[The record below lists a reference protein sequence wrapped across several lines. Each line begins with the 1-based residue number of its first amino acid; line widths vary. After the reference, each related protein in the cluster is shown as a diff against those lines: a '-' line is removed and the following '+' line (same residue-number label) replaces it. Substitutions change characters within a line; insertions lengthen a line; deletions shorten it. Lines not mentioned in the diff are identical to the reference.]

1 MNNQKSESNS
11 SDIIVDPKVLFWN
24 RVQLILV
31 LVVFAAP
38 IAGAFLYKPKA
49 FSNYGDIY
57 TPVRPVDNLLMK
69 GKNGQV
75 ELDSLRRQWILLVT
89 ANGGCDKACEDN
101 ILKIR
106 QLRFMQNNNMVRIRT
121 LFLHNNLPTAVS
133 DDLAAKYSPIE
144 SYSALA
150 TDYERWTK
158 VLLLENAPAE
168 AQKNRVYI
176 IDPAGNLMMSYPAAA
191 EPKQIQKDLKRL
203 LKTSQIG

>member
-1 MNNQKSESNS
+1 MNEQKMSMN
-11 SDIIVDPKVLFWN
+11 DAPDPKVQFWN

-31 LVVFAAP
+31 MVVFAAP
-38 IAGAFLYKPKA
+38 VVGAFVYKPRA

-57 TPVRPVDNLLMK
+57 TPVRVVDNLILN
-69 GKNGQV
+69 GKEGQV
-75 ELDSLRRQWILLVT
+75 ELDTMRRQWIMLVT
-89 ANGGCDKACEDN
+89 ANAVCDEACENN

-121 LFLHNNLPTAVS
+121 LFVHTNLPDAIS

-144 SYSALA
+144 SYSTKLA
-150 TDYERWTK
+150 EFEAWTQ
-158 VLLLENAPAE
+158 VLKLEYTPAE

-176 IDPAGNLMMSYPAAA
+176 IDPAGNLMISYPAVA

>member
-1 MNNQKSESNS
+1 MNNQNQNSNAT
-11 SDIIVDPKVLFWN
+11 DVQVDPKVLFWN

-31 LVVFAAP
+31 LFVFAAP

-57 TPVRPVDNLLMK
+57 TPVRPVDNLLMTGK
-69 GKNGQV
+69 GGEV
-75 ELDSLRRQWILLVT
+75 ELDSMRRQWILLVT
-89 ANGGCDKACEDN
+89 ANGTCDSACEEN
-101 ILKIR
+101 ILKVR

-121 LFLHNNLPTAVS
+121 VFLHINLPAAIS

-144 SYSALA
+144 SYSAQA
-150 TDYERWTK
+150 DDYEKWIP
-158 VLLLENAPAE
+158 VLELENAPVE
-168 AQKNRVYI
+168 AQRNRVYI

>member
-1 MNNQKSESNS
+1 MSDQNSEPNNS
-11 SDIIVDPKVLFWN
+11 SEQIDPKVLFWN

-57 TPVRPVDNLLMK
+57 TPVRPVDNLVMT
-69 GKNGQV
+69 GKDGQV

-89 ANGGCDKACEDN
+89 ANGSCDNACEDN

-121 LFLHNNLPTAVS
+121 LFLHNNLAKAVS

-144 SYSALA
+144 SYSASEN
-150 TDYERWTK
+150 DYNRWTEILK
-158 VLLLENAPAE
+158 LENAPAE